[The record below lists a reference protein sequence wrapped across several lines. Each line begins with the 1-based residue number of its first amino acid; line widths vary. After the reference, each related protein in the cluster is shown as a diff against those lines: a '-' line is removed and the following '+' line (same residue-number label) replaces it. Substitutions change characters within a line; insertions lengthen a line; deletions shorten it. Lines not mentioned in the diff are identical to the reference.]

1 MPIEELFFNVNL
13 SFNRTVVYVDKGFHR
28 LHFVNRTNRK
38 VFRLILCASVKTIAN
53 KHELW
58 VLRAI
63 EGVGISDSLDMHSA
77 FAQSQARSGDICLAY
92 QGLLRTIF
100 P

>member
-1 MPIEELFFNVNL
+1 MPIEELRFNVNL
-13 SFNRTVVYVDKGFHR
+13 SFNTAEVYADKGFHR

-58 VLRAI
+58 MLRAI
-63 EGVGISDSLDMHSA
+63 GGVEICAGG
-77 FAQSQARSGDICLAY
+77 FVSGGVLA
-92 QGLLRTIF
+92 
-100 P
+100 